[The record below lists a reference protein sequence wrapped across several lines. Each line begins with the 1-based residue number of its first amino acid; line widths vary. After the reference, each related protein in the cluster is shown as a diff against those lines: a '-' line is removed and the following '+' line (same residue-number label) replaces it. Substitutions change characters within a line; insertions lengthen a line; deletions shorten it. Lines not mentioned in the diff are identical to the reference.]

1 MGHVGFEGGKEGSSH
16 LCPKGRES
24 AGAAGGGRGTD
35 DSVCGCVSPSYSALA
50 RVHVDVLGFAS
61 LSLQVSSL
69 VV

>member
-24 AGAAGGGRGTD
+24 AGRGTD
-35 DSVCGCVSPSYSALA
+35 GSVCGCVGPSYSALA
-50 RVHVDVLGFAS
+50 GMHVDVLGFAS